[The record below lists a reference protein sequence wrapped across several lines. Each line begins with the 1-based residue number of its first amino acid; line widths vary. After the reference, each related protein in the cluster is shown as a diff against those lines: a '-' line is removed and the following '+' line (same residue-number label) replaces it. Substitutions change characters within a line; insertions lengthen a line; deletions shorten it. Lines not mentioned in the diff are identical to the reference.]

1 MSINKKSKKTFV
13 KLTTANQADE
23 RAILLTTKLKPKRV
37 GFMYSVILFV
47 LVIVA
52 ACAMIDYYTAWGNTP
67 KLIKRMLVEAEKKA
81 IYKHYDEAEKS
92 YETIIARFKNNAKY
106 VEELKQ
112 AKLSLAKTL
121 KDAEQ
126 YIKAIVLYKELS
138 IEYKKSNPDM
148 YAWLQLELADSYNS
162 ILNTEEAIKVYQ
174 QIVEDYKSSDWSAEA
189 LFGIADAYKSKKDY
203 ASALKY
209 YDLIINK
216 YEKGFLSAE
225 ALTNKGRIY
234 EQLGKIDLAYKV
246 YEKVV
251 REFPEI
257 VTEYARGRYDALTIK
272 TKANARI

>member
-1 MSINKKSKKTFV
+1 MAIKNKKKKV
-13 KLTTANQADE
+13 EKLATTDQTDE
-23 RAILLTTKLKPKRV
+23 RSMLLPPKHKSRRV
-37 GFMYSVILFV
+37 GLIYSIILAV

-52 ACAMIDYYTAWGNTP
+52 ACVMIDYYTAWGNTP

-81 IYKHYDEAEKS
+81 IYKHYDEAETK
-92 YETIIARFKNNAKY
+92 YEIIMERFKNNVKY
-106 VEELKQ
+106 IEELKQ

-162 ILNTEEAIKVYQ
+162 ILNTEEAIRVYKQ
-174 QIVEDYKSSDWSAEA
+174 VAIDYKASDWSAEA

-203 ASALKY
+203 TSALEY

-234 EQLGKIDLAYKV
+234 EILGKIDLAYKV

-272 TKANARI
+272 TKSNARI